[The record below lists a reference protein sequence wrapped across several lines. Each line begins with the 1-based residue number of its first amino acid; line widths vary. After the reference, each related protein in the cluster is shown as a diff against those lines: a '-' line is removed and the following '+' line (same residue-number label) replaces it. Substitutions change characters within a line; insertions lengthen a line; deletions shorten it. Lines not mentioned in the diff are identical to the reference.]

1 MTYSMEEQL
10 EAQRQLDSLL
20 RKLDRALATLESRDN
35 PARCASQITLAKRRI
50 RALEIARSLLADELE
65 GQPDRLAAPA
75 QAEKETLHERRPSR
89 EADCQG

>member
-1 MTYSMEEQL
+1 MTYSMEELL

-50 RALEIARSLLADELE
+50 RALEIARS
-65 GQPDRLAAPA
+65 PC
-75 QAEKETLHERRPSR
+75 RRAGRTAGPPCSSCTGR
-89 EADCQG
+89 KGDAS